1 MTIPAGLWPEISA
14 LLDDALNLEPG
25 ARAAWLSRL
34 DDDRPGPAPHVRRL
48 LEAHGRPAAADPL
61 RSPPT
66 GLMSEALHN
75 RRPASTR
82 AAGDMIGPYRL
93 LAPLGQGGMASV
105 WLADQTANVRRRVAL
120 KIPHLGLEAAPAA
133 RERFERERDLLA
145 GLEHE
150 HIARLYDAG
159 VTADGVSYLA
169 MEWIDGQPVTAYCD
183 ARRLSV
189 DARLALF
196 RQVLQAVGHAHASL
210 VIHRDIKASNIL
222 VAPSGQVKLLDF
234 GIANL
239 MQEQLGDAP
248 ARDALTPETASPEQ
262 LAGGRIGTAS
272 DVYSLGVVLYE
283 LLTGQPPYVLNRG
296 SPNLRDDL
304 LATSVT
310 PPSRV
315 AFSDGAVAARSA
327 SMASLRRRLRGE
339 LDAIVAR
346 AMAKVVE
353 DRYPSVDAL
362 GDDLAREAVGEPVRA
377 VEGGAL
383 YRLRRLVVRQR
394 WPLAAAAAL
403 VVVLAGA
410 AAGIARQAQEA
421 RLQAVRADH
430 AKNFVL
436 SIFESAD
443 TDAGANRNTTALE
456 LLQQAPARIDREFAG
471 DAAASVQLLTSVAT
485 GLMALGD
492 DAGAGPV
499 VERAVKLAEHTFG
512 AGDPRTCAA
521 LAVYGQW
528 LVQNGRSDAA
538 DQVLARAVAGLRQ
551 SPDAASLLAALES
564 TVSLRYLQ
572 ARYPE
577 ALAVAREAVAI
588 AESRL
593 PTERHAAR
601 SWAYQT
607 LAGALRSVGADGRID
622 MLRKSLAEVEA
633 GSGGVAT
640 VPVLR
645 IRTMLAE
652 ASAEAGEAD
661 ASISAVQAVL
671 ADLRRLLGPAHPLI
685 TETMSSLA
693 IIQFAAGDPDA
704 AATTQRELLAIDAAS
719 GRGPGAANYG
729 EDWMSLGQYLLA
741 AHREAESVTADDS
754 ALAYVKQASGAPNEV
769 YVAAIRAGRAV
780 ALARQSLWTLAER
793 DTEGLRPE
801 LQSNGSVAFWLG
813 SCLAEVRSLQG
824 RHADAI
830 VLMTGARD
838 ALGPEA
844 SLGQQIDGLVEDGQV
859 RLAAGRADE
868 ALVSLQRAIALLRT
882 RHRQGSKQLAD
893 ALMAASRAH
902 FQLGDRALA
911 RTEADETH
919 ALWARLDPHN
929 PAAAQ
934 ADAWRERIEASVGH
948 GASDKLR

>member
-1 MTIPAGLWPEISA
+1 MTIAAGFWPEISA
-14 LLDDALNLEPG
+14 LLDEAFNLEAG
-25 ARAAWLSRL
+25 ARTAWLSRL
-34 DDDRPGPAPHVRRL
+34 DADRPGLGTHVRRL
-48 LEAHGRPAAADPL
+48 LVAHDRPTAADPMQ
-61 RSPPT
+61 SPPT
-66 GLMSEALHN
+66 GLMAEALAS
-75 RRPASTR
+75 RRPLSTR

-93 LAPLGQGGMASV
+93 LAPLGEGGMASV
-105 WLADQTANVRRRVAL
+105 WLAEQTANVLRRVAL
-120 KIPHLGLEAAPAA
+120 KIPHLGIEAATAA

-159 VTADGVSYLA
+159 VTPDGISYLA
-169 MEWIDGQPVTAYCD
+169 MEWIDGQPITAYCD

-196 RQVLQAVGHAHASL
+196 RQVLEAVGHAHASL

-239 MQEQLGDAP
+239 MQEQLGEAP

-262 LAGGRIGTAS
+262 LADGRIGTAS
-272 DVYSLGVVLYE
+272 DVYLLGVVLYE
-283 LLTGQPPYVLNRG
+283 LLTGQRPYVLNRA
-296 SPNLRDDL
+296 SLSLRDDL

-310 PPSRV
+310 PPSRAAV
-315 AFSDGAVAARSA
+315 SDYAVDARST
-327 SMASLRRRLRGE
+327 SVSKLQRRLRGE

-353 DRYPSVDAL
+353 DRYPSVEAL
-362 GDDLAREAVGEPVRA
+362 GDDLAREADGQPVRA

-383 YRLRRLVVRQR
+383 YRLRRFVVRQR
-394 WPLAAAAAL
+394 WPLGAAAAL
-403 VVVLAGA
+403 MVVLAGA

-456 LLQQAPARIDREFAG
+456 LLQQAPSRINREFAG
-471 DAAASVQLLTSVAT
+471 DPAASVQLLTSVAT

-492 DAGAGPV
+492 DAGAQAV
-499 VERAVKLAEHTFG
+499 VEQAVKLAEQTFG
-512 AGDPRTCAA
+512 ASDSRTCAA

-528 LVQNGRSDAA
+528 LVQNGRPDAA
-538 DQVLARAVAGLRQ
+538 DQVLARAVAGLKQ
-551 SPDAASLLAALES
+551 SAETASLVAALES

-577 ALAVAREAVAI
+577 ALAVAREAVEL

-593 PTERHAAR
+593 PVERHAAR

-607 LAGALRSVGADGRID
+607 LAGALRSAGADRRIE
-622 MLRKSLAEVEA
+622 MLGKALAEIET
-633 GSGGVAT
+633 GSGSVAT

-645 IRTMLAE
+645 IRIMLAE
-652 ASAEAGEAD
+652 ANAEAGNAD
-661 ASISAVQAVL
+661 TSISAVQSVL
-671 ADLRRLLGPAHPLI
+671 DDLRRLLGPTHPLI

-693 IIQFAAGDPDA
+693 IMQFAAGDPDA
-704 AATTQRELLAIDAAS
+704 AAKTQRELLAIDAAS

-754 ALAYVKQASGAPNEV
+754 ALLYVKQGNGTPNEV

-780 ALARQSLWTLAER
+780 ALARQGLWTLVER

-813 SCLAEVRSLQG
+813 SCLAGVRSLQG

-830 VLMTGARD
+830 ALMTAARI
-838 ALGPEA
+838 ALGAKA
-844 SLGQQIDGLVEDGQV
+844 SLGQQIDGLVLEGQM
-859 RLAAGRADE
+859 RLAAGQAAG
-868 ALVSLQRAIALLRT
+868 ALVSLQQAISLLRM

-902 FQLGDRALA
+902 FQLGDRAVA
-911 RTEADETH
+911 RTEADE
-919 ALWARLDPHN
+919 ANSLWVRLDPYN

-934 ADAWRERIEASVGH
+934 AHAWGKRIEASVRR
-948 GASDKLR
+948 AAR

>member
-1 MTIPAGLWPEISA
+1 
-14 LLDDALNLEPG
+14 
-25 ARAAWLSRL
+25 
-34 DDDRPGPAPHVRRL
+34 
-48 LEAHGRPAAADPL
+48 
-61 RSPPT
+61 
-66 GLMSEALHN
+66 
-75 RRPASTR
+75 
-82 AAGDMIGPYRL
+82 MIGPYRL
-93 LAPLGQGGMASV
+93 LAPLGEGGMASV
-105 WLADQTANVRRRVAL
+105 WLAEQTANVLRHVAL
-120 KIPHLGLEAAPAA
+120 KIPHLGLEAATLA

-159 VTADGVSYLA
+159 VTPDGVSYLA
-169 MEWIDGQPVTAYCD
+169 MEWIDGQPITAYCD

-196 RQVLQAVGHAHASL
+196 RQVLDAVGHAHASL

-222 VAPSGQVKLLDF
+222 VTPSGQVKLLDF

-239 MQEQLGDAP
+239 MQEQPGEAP

-283 LLTGQPPYVLNRG
+283 LLTGQRPYVLSRG
-296 SPNLRDDL
+296 SPSLRDDL
-304 LATSVT
+304 LATPVT
-310 PPSRV
+310 SPSRV
-315 AFSDGAVAARSA
+315 AFSDGAVAARST
-327 SMASLRRRLRGE
+327 SVSRLQRRLRGE

-346 AMAKVVE
+346 AMAKAVD
-353 DRYPSVDAL
+353 DRYPSIDAL
-362 GDDLAREAVGEPVRA
+362 GDDLAREAGGEPVRA
-377 VEGGAL
+377 VKGGAL
-383 YRLRRLVVRQR
+383 YRLRRFVGRRR
-394 WPLAAAAAL
+394 WPLGAAAAL
-403 VVVLAGA
+403 MIVLAGA

-421 RLQAVRADH
+421 RLQATRADH

-471 DAAASVQLLTSVAT
+471 DTAASVQLLTSVAT

-492 DAGAGPV
+492 DAGAQPV
-499 VERAVKLAEHTFG
+499 VEHAVKLAEQTFG

-528 LVQNGRSDAA
+528 LVQNGNSDTA
-538 DQVLARAVAGLRQ
+538 DRVLARAVAGLRQ
-551 SPDAASLLAALES
+551 SPDAASLVAALES

-577 ALAVAREAVAI
+577 ALAVAREAVDL

-593 PTERHAAR
+593 PAERHAAR

-607 LAGALRSVGADGRID
+607 LADALRSAGADGRID
-622 MLRKSLAEVEA
+622 MLRKALAEIETA
-633 GSGGVAT
+633 SGGVAT

-645 IRTMLAE
+645 VRIMVAE
-652 ASAEAGEAD
+652 ANAEAGQAD
-661 ASISAVQAVL
+661 ASISAVQAALV
-671 ADLRRLLGPAHPLI
+671 DLRRLLGSTHPLI

-693 IIQFAAGDPDA
+693 IVQFAGGDPDA
-704 AATTQRELLAIDAAS
+704 AAQTQRELLAIDAAS
-719 GRGPGAANYG
+719 GRGPGAVNYG

-754 ALAYVKQASGAPNEV
+754 ALLYVKRADGAPNAV
-769 YVAAIRAGRAV
+769 YIAAILAGRAV
-780 ALARQSLWTLAER
+780 ALARQGQWTLVER

-801 LQSNGSVAFWLG
+801 LQSNGSAAFWLG

-830 VLMTGARD
+830 ALMAAARG
-838 ALGPEA
+838 ALGA
-844 SLGQQIDGLVEDGQV
+844 KGRLGQQIDGLVEDGQV
-859 RLAAGRADE
+859 RLAAGRATE
-868 ALVSLQRAIALLRT
+868 ALVSLEQAISLLRM

-893 ALMAASRAH
+893 ALVAESRAH

-911 RTEADETH
+911 QTEADEAQ

-929 PAAAQ
+929 PAAARVHE
-934 ADAWRERIEASVGH
+934 WRERIEAPMRP
-948 GASDKLR
+948 LRSRSTSPATLRPAPG